1 MKIQVTTRAKKDS
14 FKEFGEKKAGR
25 RGKSK
30 MRERKRF
37 RDMPGRCDSVN
48 RNGDKLILSL
58 DVKVMWMARFH
69 EG

>member
-1 MKIQVTTRAKKDS
+1 
-14 FKEFGEKKAGR
+14 
-25 RGKSK
+25 

-37 RDMPGRCDSVN
+37 RNMPGRCDSVN

-58 DVKVMWMARFH
+58 NVKVMWMARFH